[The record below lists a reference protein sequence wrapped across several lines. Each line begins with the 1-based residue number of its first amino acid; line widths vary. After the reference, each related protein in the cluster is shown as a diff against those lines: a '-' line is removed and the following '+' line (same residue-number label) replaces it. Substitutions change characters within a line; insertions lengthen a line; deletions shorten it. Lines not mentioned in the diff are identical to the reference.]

1 MNPNEGDVDD
11 AVAAFLELPL
21 TIRMELAAG
30 TLTAAA
36 ASLSMELDSRWSPAD
51 VVSAAKQLALAEA
64 AQRKLEQDREDMIAM
79 LTRDVHRALTP
90 SVSPDVQERFLPR
103 PEIIAARAERIARH
117 LVDNGWRSD
126 FAAPAGAVNG
136 Q

>member
-36 ASLSMELDSRWSPAD
+36 ASLSMELDSRWSPSD
-51 VVSAAKQLALAEA
+51 VVSAAKQLALAEEA
-64 AQRKLEQDREDMIAM
+64 RRKLEQDREAMIAV

-90 SVSPDVQERFLPR
+90 AVSPDVPERFQPR
-103 PEIIAARAERIARH
+103 PEIIAAKAERIARH
-117 LVDNGWRSD
+117 LVNNGWRSD
-126 FAAPAGAVNG
+126 FAAPIGAANG

>member
-64 AQRKLEQDREDMIAM
+64 AQRKLEQDREAMIAL

-90 SVSPDVQERFLPR
+90 SISPDIPERFQPR
-103 PEIIAARAERIARH
+103 TEIIAAKAERIARH

-126 FAAPAGAVNG
+126 LAAPTGAVNG